1 MLILIIILIQV
12 QQVPQQVSQVPQQ
25 VQPATQHTQFVYSNS
40 QSPQQDLLSQSQ
52 QPSPGAQQAQQQ
64 SQQQQPLTPPCQQQ
78 LQQQQLQ
85 QQQSQQLQQQPQQLQ
100 QQPQQLQ
107 QQSQQLQQQSQQLQ
121 QQSQQQQCQQQQC
134 QQQQSQQQQQPQQQ
148 QQLSKPPESSCSLG
162 IDNSGTDSATISIKL
177 PPSVLQD
184 QKQLSNIVNTISKA
198 LHQPASSD
206 PPKNE
211 AAANSTN
218 VGDQPPHVQ
227 PLTPP
232 PQPFALKPPEASAAT
247 QNWSTAPSVVPPTD
261 IPNTNW
267 LDASD
272 ADDGFEQKRQ
282 KVSDNFVT
290 NPEAN
295 GVVAPG
301 VGVGV
306 PNENA
311 VVDSWTAQASQLA
324 KPAWEQQSVVSTAPA
339 GPPAAAVAPES
350 VSGQASVVSWVTSST
365 VQDNSIASVT
375 NWNQTVQ
382 TIAKISDSSVA
393 PSIVPS
399 TVSNGWNFS
408 DKVENSV
415 TSSVNL
421 TAAINDASNDS
432 GKCTKW
438 ENINAKPFDQPWSNT
453 ASTTNSILNSE
464 DTSTIPVRNMTAP
477 GVVAGNTSVNP
488 IYANAEQTLQWMNK
502 SEDKNWNTGSEAA
515 VSSISES
522 YTVSADTTWS
532 NAEQVMDSTV
542 GVGLSNAAGVV
553 VSAEMIPVNPK
564 EVSPMDVD
572 DILNNRVPPST
583 SANNMIH
590 QNTSALFVPASTL
603 IETAV
608 VTSLTPSVI
617 AASTVQLT
625 ISPQNIISTT
635 FPSCQ

>member
-1 MLILIIILIQV
+1 MILLQV
-12 QQVPQQVSQVPQQ
+12 PQVPQQVSQVPQQ

-40 QSPQQDLLSQSQ
+40 QSPQQDLLQSQ

-64 SQQQQPLTPPCQQQ
+64 SQQQPITPPCQQQQ

-85 QQQSQQLQQQPQQLQ
+85 PQPQVSQVPQVAQ
-100 QQPQQLQ
+100 QVSQVPQQVQ
-107 QQSQQLQQQSQQLQ
+107 Q
-121 QQSQQQQCQQQQC
+121 
-134 QQQQSQQQQQPQQQ
+134 QQQQSQQPSNQQQQQQQ

-198 LHQPASSD
+198 LHQPASTD
-206 PPKNE
+206 TCTKNE
-211 AAANSTN
+211 VAANSTN
-218 VGDQPPHVQ
+218 VGDQQPPHVQ

-232 PQPFALKPPEASAAT
+232 PQPFALKPPEAPSTAT
-247 QNWSTAPSVVPPTD
+247 QNWSTAPSVVPTD

-267 LDASD
+267 LDTSD

-290 NPEAN
+290 NPEGG

-311 VVDSWTAQASQLA
+311 VDSWTAQASQLA
-324 KPAWEQQSVVSTAPA
+324 KPAWEQQSVVSTAPQV
-339 GPPAAAVAPES
+339 VAPES
-350 VSGQASVVSWVTSST
+350 VSGPASVVSWVTSST

-399 TVSNGWNFS
+399 AVTNGWNFS
-408 DKVENSV
+408 EKVENSV

-421 TAAINDASNDS
+421 TAGINDASNDS

-438 ENINAKPFDQPWSNT
+438 ENINAKPLDQPWSN
-453 ASTTNSILNSE
+453 ANPSTNSILTSE
-464 DTSTIPVRNMTAP
+464 DTSAIPVRNMTAP
-477 GVVAGNTSVNP
+477 GVVAGNPPVNTF
-488 IYANAEQTLQWMNK
+488 IANAEQTLQWVNK
-502 SEDKNWNTGSEAA
+502 SEAKNSTWTTGSEAA

-572 DILNNRVPPST
+572 DILNRVPPST

-617 AASTVQLT
+617 AASTVQLA